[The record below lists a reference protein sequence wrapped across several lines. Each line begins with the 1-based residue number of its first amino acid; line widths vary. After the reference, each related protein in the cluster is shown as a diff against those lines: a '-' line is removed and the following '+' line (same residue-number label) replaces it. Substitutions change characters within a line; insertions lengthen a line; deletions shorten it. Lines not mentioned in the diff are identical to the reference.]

1 GCTTKIS
8 PDSDQQPRVCPRCH
22 NGSVFGAKSR
32 QWFEFCFVPLVPMSS
47 KHVWMCS
54 ICQWQVPIQ
63 QGYVQP
69 TSVHASLAPMY

>member
-1 GCTTKIS
+1 MVHNLIS
-8 PDSDQQPRVCPRCH
+8 LDCEFQSNPAGV
-22 NGSVFGAKSR
+22 GSVFGAKSR